1 MKKYICLIICAAL
14 VSASCSHV
22 MDDFKKDSRGN
33 QTPYTVEHWQQNI
46 SDDDYTLVSADTQTL
61 TGTTGAP
68 LAYGDSGAAN
78 TYTGFTYSA
87 ALTSIN
93 GTVSTTGTIAADGS
107 TVVKLYYNRNIIT
120 LTFDLAGGTTSTTF
134 TATTST
140 GGTLSG
146 KYRAAVSIE
155 NPTKTGYSFSAGKPA
170 LPATF
175 PAADASYTATYTLA
189 GDYNIT
195 YNLAGGTNAATNPAS
210 YNLETETITLAAA
223 AKTGYIFGGWYSDSG
238 FTAAVT
244 QIAKGSTGAVTLY
257 AKWTAA
263 TDTSYTVQHWQQN
276 ITDDDYTLVSADT
289 QNLTGTTGAP
299 LAYGDSSAANT
310 YAGFTYSAAL
320 TSINGTVSTTGA
332 IAADGST
339 VVKLYYSRN
348 IITLTFDLAGGT
360 TSTTFTATTSTG
372 GTLSGKY
379 GAAVSIENPTKTGYS
394 FSAWNPDLPATFP
407 AADASY
413 TATFNA
419 GDYNI
424 TYNLAGGT
432 NASTNPATYNI
443 ETETITLADATKTG
457 YTFGGWYSDSGF
469 TAAVTQI
476 AKGSTGAV
484 TLYAKWKTKNT
495 MTLSFISGDV
505 SVSVSGST
513 FTATPPDAGTYTYK
527 WYFNGSVQSST
538 TP

>member
-22 MDDFKKDSRGN
+22 MDDFKKDSSGN

-46 SDDDYTLVSADTQTL
+46 SDNNYTLVT
-61 TGTTGAP
+61 
-68 LAYGDSGAAN
+68 
-78 TYTGFTYSA
+78 
-87 ALTSIN
+87 
-93 GTVSTTGTIAADGS
+93 
-107 TVVKLYYNRNIIT
+107 
-120 LTFDLAGGTTSTTF
+120 
-134 TATTST
+134 
-140 GGTLSG
+140 
-146 KYRAAVSIE
+146 
-155 NPTKTGYSFSAGKPA
+155 
-170 LPATF
+170 
-175 PAADASYTATYTLA
+175 
-189 GDYNIT
+189 
-195 YNLAGGTNAATNPAS
+195 
-210 YNLETETITLAAA
+210 
-223 AKTGYIFGGWYSDSG
+223 
-238 FTAAVT
+238 
-244 QIAKGSTGAVTLY
+244 
-257 AKWTAA
+257 
-263 TDTSYTVQHWQQN
+263 
-276 ITDDDYTLVSADT
+276 ADT

-505 SVSVSGST
+505 SLSVSGST
-513 FTATPPDAGTYTYK
+513 YTATPPDTGTYTYK

-538 TP
+538 ALTCTIDTTGLTPGYYELVVTATDAEGVIRSAQYTVTVE

>member
-146 KYRAAVSIE
+146 KYGAAVSIE
-155 NPTKTGYSFSAGKPA
+155 NPTKTGYTFSAWNPD

-257 AKWTAA
+257 ALWSNTLYSVAFNA
-263 TDTSYTVQHWQQN
+263 NDTH
-276 ITDDDYTLVSADT
+276 A
-289 QNLTGTTGAP
+289 TGTM
-299 LAYGDSSAANT
+299 SSQTIYTKVKTALTAN
-310 YAGFTYSAAL
+310 AFTY
-320 TSINGTVSTTGA
+320 TGYVFKGWA
-332 IAADGST
+332 
-339 VVKLYYSRN
+339 
-348 IITLTFDLAGGT
+348 
-360 TSTTFTATTSTG
+360 TSTG
-372 GTLSGKY
+372 GMAAYADGASVTNLASEGESITLYAVWSVSNVSSPADVKGTAALPVIITRITDHLYLASSAAGTSGYIACQETSGASAYKWWASSDGTSWSEVSGKT
-379 GAAVSIENPTKTGYS
+379 S
-394 FSAWNPDLPATFP
+394 
-407 AADASY
+407 SY
-413 TATFNA
+413 
-419 GDYNI
+419 
-424 TYNLAGGT
+424 LQ
-432 NASTNPATYNI
+432 
-443 ETETITLADATKTG
+443 
-457 YTFGGWYSDSGF
+457 F
-469 TAAVTQI
+469 TAASDTVVYYCMSATSSDGTSTAYSNVCTVECGTEKTNKIGQI
-476 AKGSTGAV
+476 YYTDGTVSSS
-484 TLYAKWKTKNT
+484 YE
-495 MTLSFISGDV
+495 SGRTPAGIVSDV
-505 SVSVSGST
+505 K
-513 FTATPPDAGTYTYK
+513 PD
-527 WYFNGSVQSST
+527 GSVKTIVALEQNSGAWAPSGT
-538 TP
+538 TGYNTTFATSLSDGKGNWAVIQAADPEGSK

>member
-22 MDDFKKDSRGN
+22 MDDFKKDSSGN

-46 SDDDYTLVSADTQTL
+46 SDNNYTLVT
-61 TGTTGAP
+61 
-68 LAYGDSGAAN
+68 
-78 TYTGFTYSA
+78 
-87 ALTSIN
+87 
-93 GTVSTTGTIAADGS
+93 
-107 TVVKLYYNRNIIT
+107 
-120 LTFDLAGGTTSTTF
+120 
-134 TATTST
+134 
-140 GGTLSG
+140 
-146 KYRAAVSIE
+146 
-155 NPTKTGYSFSAGKPA
+155 
-170 LPATF
+170 
-175 PAADASYTATYTLA
+175 
-189 GDYNIT
+189 
-195 YNLAGGTNAATNPAS
+195 
-210 YNLETETITLAAA
+210 
-223 AKTGYIFGGWYSDSG
+223 
-238 FTAAVT
+238 
-244 QIAKGSTGAVTLY
+244 
-257 AKWTAA
+257 
-263 TDTSYTVQHWQQN
+263 
-276 ITDDDYTLVSADT
+276 ADT

-413 TATFNA
+413 TATYTLA
-419 GDYNI
+419 GDYTI
-424 TYNLAGGT
+424 TYNLDGGT
-432 NASTNPATYNI
+432 NAAANPASYNI
-443 ETETITLADATKTG
+443 ETETITLAAAAKTG

-484 TLYAKWKTKNT
+484 TLYAKWTAATDTSYTVQHWQQNITDDDYTLVTADTQNLTGTTGAPLAYGDSSAANTYAGFTYSAALTSINGTVSTTGAIAADGSTVVKLYYNRNIMTLTFDLAGGTTSTTFTATTPSGGTLSGKYGAAVSIADPTWAGYTFAGWSSTVQTTFSADASYTASWKTKNT

-513 FTATPPDAGTYTYK
+513 CTATPPDTGTYTYK

-538 TP
+538 TSTCTIDTTELTPGYYELVVTATDAEGVIRSAQYTVTVERRGGTAV